1 MKIPAVLLLFA
12 TPMLASAVEVHPGD
26 SLAEV
31 RSTLGAPHG
40 QAQVGGKLVLFYDT
54 GQVQLMD
61 DRVTRSDF
69 LSPDELAA
77 QRAEDA
83 RLALLQAQHM
93 AEGEALK
100 AKKLA
105 DPTFTSAPL
114 SYQLEFWQDFRRQY
128 PEVSC
133 DDEYKLALARRQE
146 QLDTEEHAQ
155 QIADLGVRVADTE
168 DQAAQAERDAQQAR
182 YGGFFSWP
190 LFIGFGTARHGRFRE
205 HGHQRECDHRAPGK
219 KTVFAS
225 PFPLPKIYAPPV
237 PRFNNPAFPALKSP
251 GSFALANSFSST
263 PAHMR

>member
-1 MKIPAVLLLFA
+1 MKTLAVLLLFA
-12 TPMLASAVEVHPGD
+12 TPMLASTIEVHLGD

-40 QAQVGGKLVLFYDT
+40 QAQVGSKLVLFYDT
-54 GQVQLMD
+54 GQVQLVD

-83 RLALLQAQHM
+83 RLARLQAQHM
-93 AEGEALK
+93 TEGEALK

-105 DPTFTSAPL
+105 DPAFTSAPR

-146 QLDTEEHAQ
+146 QVDTEEHAQ
-155 QIADLGVRVADTE
+155 QIADLEARVADAE

-190 LFIGFGTARHGRFRE
+190 LFIGFGTARHGRFHE
-205 HGHQRECDHRAPGK
+205 HGHHRAPGT
-219 KTVFAS
+219 KTVLAS

-237 PRFNNPAFPALKSP
+237 PRFNNPTFPALKSP
-251 GSFALANSFSST
+251 ASFALTNSFS
-263 PAHMR
+263 PAAAHMR